1 MKKTKKIT
9 TFDEHLEKQYRKKGT
24 KKREKF
30 EANSVAFRLGE
41 MLKEER
47 KKAKLTQEELAE
59 KSGTKKTY
67 ISRIEAGKS
76 DIQISTFYRIIEL
89 GFSKRLTISIT

>member
-1 MKKTKKIT
+1 MKKLTS
-9 TFDEHLEKQYRKKGT
+9 FEEHLNKQYGKKGT
-24 KKREKF
+24 AKRDKF
-30 EANSVAFRLGE
+30 ETDSLAFRLGE

-59 KSGTKKTY
+59 KTGTKKSY

-76 DIQISTFYRIIEL
+76 DIQISTFSRIIEL
-89 GFSKRLTISIT
+89 GFNKRINISIS